1 MDSLSTC
8 WKDTGPFDPFR
19 VAGLVF
25 ICVLIS
31 ILLSCRS
38 SVPQDRVLF
47 DFESDGELD
56 RFHWKC
62 HTLFSLSEEHAT
74 RGTSSLKLE
83 LFPSDFPGLSPMLED
98 NDWRG
103 FKQLAFDVFNT
114 EEEAIQ
120 ITVRMDDTAGFPNYE
135 DRYNKIFNLK
145 PGQNTVV
152 IPFETLVT
160 SGTQRRLDLKR
171 IYRLLVFMGYPKK
184 RIVLYMDHFR
194 LS

>member
-1 MDSLSTC
+1 MDALAEC
-8 WKDTGPFDPFR
+8 RNDTRWIDPFK
-19 VAGLVF
+19 VAGVILV
-25 ICVLIS
+25 CVLILT
-31 ILLSCRS
+31 LLNCRS

-47 DFESDGELD
+47 DFESDEELD

-74 RGTSSLKLE
+74 RGRSSLKLE

-103 FKQLAFDVFNT
+103 FKQLAFDIFNT
-114 EEEAIQ
+114 EAQAIR
-120 ITVRMDDTAGFPNYE
+120 ITVRIDDTAGFPNYE
-135 DRYNKIFNLK
+135 DRYNREFSLK
-145 PGQNTVV
+145 PGRNTVV

-171 IYRLLVFMGYPKK
+171 IYRLLVFMGYPEKK
-184 RIVLYMDHFR
+184 TVLYMDHFR